1 MKWNEL
7 KRIAIAHGFQFYK
20 GLKGHDLYI
29 NRETKKTI
37 MLERHWSQEAEK
49 DWLTNLERISG
60 SNPIP
65 FKQNIIKH

>member
-29 NRETKKTI
+29 NKETKNTSVPLK
-37 MLERHWSQEAEK
+37 R
-49 DWLTNLERISG
+49 DDY
-60 SNPIP
+60 
-65 FKQNIIKH
+65 

>member
-37 MLERHWSQEAEK
+37 MLERHWSQEVRKGLVNKLRK
-49 DWLTNLERISG
+49 DIG
-60 SNPIP
+60 V
-65 FKQNIIKH
+65 

>member
-37 MLERHWSQEAEK
+37 MLERHWSQ
-49 DWLTNLERISG
+49 
-60 SNPIP
+60 
-65 FKQNIIKH
+65 

>member
-37 MLERHWSQEAEK
+37 MLERHWSQEV
-49 DWLTNLERISG
+49 
-60 SNPIP
+60 PIP
-65 FKQNIIKH
+65 FKQKYNKTLK